1 MKHDHRGAT
10 MKREVDRTDDE
21 WRTRLSAEAFR
32 ILRRGG
38 TEPPFDN
45 AYWDN
50 HDAGVYHC
58 GGCGAELFDSADK
71 YDSGTGWPSFARPV
85 REGAVEENTDVSLG
99 MVRTEVLC
107 TRCGGHLGHVF
118 SDGPAPTHKRYCMNS
133 GALTFTPR

>member
-1 MKHDHRGAT
+1 MA
-10 MKREVDRTDDE
+10 REVEHTDDE
-21 WRTRLSAEAFR
+21 WRSLLSTDAFR

-38 TEPPFDN
+38 TEPAFRN

-50 HDAGVYHC
+50 HEDGVYHC

-71 YDSGTGWPSFARPV
+71 YDSGTGWPSFARPI
-85 REGAVEENTDVSLG
+85 REGVVEENTDTSLG

-118 SDGPAPTHKRYCMNS
+118 PDGPAPTHTRYCMNS
-133 GALTFTPR
+133 GALTFEPRVP